1 MFRCWCWIASLVL
14 LSIAPS
20 VARGQAGVACGDS
33 ARGDTAG
40 AVVVIRASVHMNEVT
55 FRTEPR
61 ATARVPGCVG
71 PPVRVLERRN
81 LPERVQA
88 GATYRD
94 VYIAVEIVGRVEAQ
108 CIAALAQGG
117 GPGTVLSG
125 GACGTAAPAD
135 TARRAAPP

>member
-1 MFRCWCWIASLVL
+1 MPRPWCWIAPLVFLSL
-14 LSIAPS
+14 APS
-20 VARGQAGVACGDS
+20 TARGQAAAAPCADS

-40 AVVVIRASVHMNEVT
+40 AVAVIRASVRMAEVT

-61 ATARVPGCVG
+61 ASARLTGCAG

-81 LPERVQA
+81 LPERVES

-108 CIAALAQGG
+108 CIAALARGG
-117 GPGTVLSG
+117 EVETVLG
-125 GACGTAAPAD
+125 GACGTAARAD
-135 TARRAAPP
+135 TSRRAAPP

>member
-1 MFRCWCWIASLVL
+1 MPRCWCWIAPLVL
-14 LSIAPS
+14 LSIAPG
-20 VARGQAGVACGDS
+20 VARGQAGVACADS

-40 AVVVIRASVHMNEVT
+40 AAVVIRASVRMDEVT

-61 ATARVPGCVG
+61 ATVRAPGCAG

-94 VYIAVEIVGRVEAQ
+94 VYIAVEIVGRLEAQ

-117 GPGTVLSG
+117 GLEAVLGG
-125 GACGTAAPAD
+125 GACGNAARPD